1 MAGSF
6 WQFLEPER
14 PLDCRSCHEIL
25 ENSYMS
31 RIESYRKFLTENL
44 EKKFFYCTK
53 ISFLEQIFPI
63 LSRQENNVVFLE
75 IFHQEDNI
83 MKKFAALLLCAVSL
97 SLIGCGGKA
106 GLKNID
112 PSWTEPATAVTVFY
126 TEPVVKNQDDV
137 ADDLPDFSSNF
148 SGWFTQQMGSEL
160 KSQADIAANFTAKEA
175 ADFTMTSTKFG
186 KKDYLVPS
194 PKFDALD
201 GVSGLIISMSNLE
214 VSRLSET
221 KMNPLTMSA
230 ETKSFLQFTGEYS
243 IANADSKTV
252 VASGTLKARVH
263 LGFAMGKGDWEE
275 NMKNLVGEIL
285 KDTPLQKK

>member
-1 MAGSF
+1 M
-6 WQFLEPER
+6 
-14 PLDCRSCHEIL
+14 
-25 ENSYMS
+25 
-31 RIESYRKFLTENL
+31 
-44 EKKFFYCTK
+44 
-53 ISFLEQIFPI
+53 
-63 LSRQENNVVFLE
+63 
-75 IFHQEDNI
+75 
-83 MKKFAALLLCAVSL
+83 
-97 SLIGCGGKA
+97 
-106 GLKNID
+106 
-112 PSWTEPATAVTVFY
+112 TVFY

-137 ADDLPDFSSNF
+137 ADDLPDYSSNF

-160 KSQADIAANFTAKEA
+160 KSQADIAANFTAKEVT
-175 ADFTMTSTKFG
+175 DYTMTPAKFG

-230 ETKSFLQFTGEYS
+230 ETKSYLQFTGEYS

-275 NMKNLVGEIL
+275 NMKNLVEEIL

>member
-1 MAGSF
+1 
-6 WQFLEPER
+6 
-14 PLDCRSCHEIL
+14 
-25 ENSYMS
+25 
-31 RIESYRKFLTENL
+31 
-44 EKKFFYCTK
+44 
-53 ISFLEQIFPI
+53 
-63 LSRQENNVVFLE
+63 
-75 IFHQEDNI
+75 
-83 MKKFAALLLCAVSL
+83 MKKLAAFLLCAASL
-97 SLIGCGGKA
+97 TLIGCGGKA

-112 PSWTEPATAVTVFY
+112 PTWTEPATAVTVFY

-137 ADDLPDFSSNF
+137 ADDLPDYSSNF

-160 KSQADIAANFTAKEA
+160 KSQADIAANFTAKQVT
-175 ADFTMTSTKFG
+175 DYTMTPAKFG
-186 KKDYLVPS
+186 KKDYLLPS
-194 PKFDALD
+194 PKFDE

-230 ETKSFLQFTGEYS
+230 ETKSYLQFTGEYS

-275 NMKNLVGEIL
+275 NMKNLVEEIL

>member
-1 MAGSF
+1 
-6 WQFLEPER
+6 
-14 PLDCRSCHEIL
+14 
-25 ENSYMS
+25 
-31 RIESYRKFLTENL
+31 
-44 EKKFFYCTK
+44 
-53 ISFLEQIFPI
+53 
-63 LSRQENNVVFLE
+63 
-75 IFHQEDNI
+75 
-83 MKKFAALLLCAVSL
+83 MKKLAAFLLCAASL
-97 SLIGCGGKA
+97 TLIGCGGKA

-112 PSWTEPATAVTVFY
+112 PTWTEPATAVTVFY
-126 TEPVVKNQDDV
+126 TFRQDDV
-137 ADDLPDFSSNF
+137 DDDLPDYSSNF

-160 KSQADIAANFTAKEA
+160 KSQADIAASFTAKEVT
-175 ADFTMTSTKFG
+175 DYTMTPAKFG

-194 PKFDALD
+194 PKFDE

-230 ETKSFLQFTGEYS
+230 ETKSYLQFTGEYS
-243 IANADSKTV
+243 IANADAKTV

-275 NMKNLVGEIL
+275 NMKNLVEEIL

>member
-1 MAGSF
+1 M
-6 WQFLEPER
+6 
-14 PLDCRSCHEIL
+14 
-25 ENSYMS
+25 
-31 RIESYRKFLTENL
+31 TENL
-44 EKKFFYCTK
+44 EKNFFYCTK

-83 MKKFAALLLCAVSL
+83 MKKIAALLLCAVSL

-230 ETKSFLQFTGEYS
+230 ETKSYLQFTGEYS

>member
-1 MAGSF
+1 
-6 WQFLEPER
+6 
-14 PLDCRSCHEIL
+14 
-25 ENSYMS
+25 
-31 RIESYRKFLTENL
+31 
-44 EKKFFYCTK
+44 
-53 ISFLEQIFPI
+53 
-63 LSRQENNVVFLE
+63 
-75 IFHQEDNI
+75 
-83 MKKFAALLLCAVSL
+83 MKKLAALLLCAASL

-112 PSWTEPATAVTVFY
+112 PTWTEPATAVTVFY

-137 ADDLPDFSSNF
+137 ADDLPDYSSNF

-160 KSQADIAANFTAKEA
+160 KSQADIAANFTAKEVT
-175 ADFTMTSTKFG
+175 DYTMTPAKFG
-186 KKDYLVPS
+186 KKDYLIPS

-230 ETKSFLQFTGEYS
+230 ETKSYLQFTGEYS
-243 IANADSKTV
+243 IANADSKAV

-275 NMKNLVGEIL
+275 NMKNLVEEIL